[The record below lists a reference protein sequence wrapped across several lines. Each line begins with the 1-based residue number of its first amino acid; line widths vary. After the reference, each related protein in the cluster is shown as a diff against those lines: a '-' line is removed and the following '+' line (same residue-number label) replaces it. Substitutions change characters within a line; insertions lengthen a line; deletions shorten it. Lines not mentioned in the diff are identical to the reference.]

1 MVSLASVSLAAL
13 IPSGRTIVWL
23 ARLILLRNSEKS
35 SKQVL
40 CLPLFLS
47 LSVLLLFFL
56 GGPHF
61 NNNGLVSSKDVL
73 IIEALDCLLSV
84 RNLLVQDKSALVSW
98 DLLSVD
104 FLHWALKLDGNNLD
118 IWGEL
123 EPLAKVLLSYL
134 GRDPLDAN
142 VGVVCGSQVLSN
154 GVESA
159 SASVELVFSLAD
171 HVVDNEEVIPNN
183 LLVHGLL
190 SLSGIID
197 VFEADESLVLKS
209 TLLVLLDACGL
220 NLTEL
225 SEKFLQLLVVGS
237 LRKSLDEKVVD
248 LFDRGNL
255 RVTLVLLDK
264 LVDLQLLLFKSGSVQ
279 GSKSLVGLLLS
290 LELDVGVPSALLAV
304 RERLQLA

>member
-61 NNNGLVSSKDVL
+61 NNNRLVSSEDIL

-171 HVVDNEEVIPNN
+171 HVVDNEEVIPND

-209 TLLVLLDACGL
+209 TLIVLLNASGL
-220 NLTEL
+220 NFSEF

>member
-13 IPSGRTIVWL
+13 IISGRTIVWL

-61 NNNGLVSSKDVL
+61 NNNRLVSSEDIL

-171 HVVDNEEVIPNN
+171 HVVDNEEVIPND

>member
-1 MVSLASVSLAAL
+1 
-13 IPSGRTIVWL
+13 
-23 ARLILLRNSEKS
+23 LILLRNSEKS
-35 SKQVL
+35 SQQVL

-61 NNNGLVSSKDVL
+61 NNDGLVSSKDIL
-73 IIEALDCLLSV
+73 IVEALDCLLSV
-84 RNLLVQDKSALVSW
+84 RNLLVQDKSALASW

-104 FLHWALKLDGNNLD
+104 FLHRALKFDGDNLD

-123 EPLAKVLLSYL
+123 EPLAKVLLSHL
-134 GRDPLDAN
+134 GRDSLDTD

-154 GVESA
+154 RVESA
-159 SASVELVFSLAD
+159 SSSVELVFSLAN

-183 LLVHGLL
+183 FLVHGLL

-209 TLLVLLDACGL
+209 TLIVLLDACGL
-220 NLTEL
+220 NLSEL

-237 LRKSLDEKVVD
+237 LRESFDEKVVD
-248 LFDRGNL
+248 LLDRGNL

-264 LVDLQLLLFKSGSVQ
+264 LVDLQLLLFNSGSVQ

-304 RERLQLA
+304 REGLELA

>member
-61 NNNGLVSSKDVL
+61 NNNRLVSSEDIL

-171 HVVDNEEVIPNN
+171 HVVDNEEVIPND

>member
-1 MVSLASVSLAAL
+1 M
-13 IPSGRTIVWL
+13 
-23 ARLILLRNSEKS
+23 
-35 SKQVL
+35 
-40 CLPLFLS
+40 
-47 LSVLLLFFL
+47 
-56 GGPHF
+56 
-61 NNNGLVSSKDVL
+61 
-73 IIEALDCLLSV
+73 
-84 RNLLVQDKSALVSW
+84 LVQDKSALVSW

-171 HVVDNEEVIPNN
+171 HVVDNEEVIPND

-248 LFDRGNL
+248 L
-255 RVTLVLLDK
+255 LD
-264 LVDLQLLLFKSGSVQ
+264 
-279 GSKSLVGLLLS
+279 
-290 LELDVGVPSALLAV
+290 
-304 RERLQLA
+304 

>member
-13 IPSGRTIVWL
+13 IISGRTIVWL

-61 NNNGLVSSKDVL
+61 NNNRLVSSEDIL

-159 SASVELVFSLAD
+159 SASVELIFSLAD
-171 HVVDNEEVIPNN
+171 HVVDNEEVIPND

-304 RERLQLA
+304 REGLQLA

>member
-1 MVSLASVSLAAL
+1 LLLNRRSSAGASLGVWSASTAACSSATTASMVSLASVSLAAL

-61 NNNGLVSSKDVL
+61 NNNRLVSSEDIL

-134 GRDPLDAN
+134 GRDPLDAD
-142 VGVVCGSQVLSN
+142 VGVVSGSQVLSN
-154 GVESA
+154 RVESA
-159 SASVELVFSLAD
+159 SASVELIFSLAD
-171 HVVDNEEVIPNN
+171 HVVDNEEVIPND

-209 TLLVLLDACGL
+209 TLIVLLNASGL
-220 NLTEL
+220 NFSEF

-248 LFDRGNL
+248 LLDRGNL

-264 LVDLQLLLFKSGSVQ
+264 LVC
-279 GSKSLVGLLLS
+279 
-290 LELDVGVPSALLAV
+290 
-304 RERLQLA
+304 